1 MKLKNK
7 AIAWLAVSAMCVGML
22 TGCGGG
28 GEAQDDTAGKT
39 ETESS
44 EESQS
49 SGDKVLRYQVSTI
62 VDSMDPALSNDYTSC
77 GVLSQCMM
85 GLFTKDANGAPALGM
100 AESEEKSDDG
110 LTLTF
115 KIREDAVWANG
126 DPVTANDFVFAWRR
140 VADPKMASDYQFFIQ
155 TACIVNA
162 DDVVAGNKPVEELGV
177 EAVDDKTLVVNLS
190 SPCSIF
196 DYLMTSTCFLPL
208 SQSFVEECG
217 DEFATS
223 PETILCNGPFKI
235 SAYEPSTMTIEEV
248 KNDKFFDASK
258 VKLDGVEFQVI
269 TDSQTAALSFENGE
283 LDIVTLSGNLV
294 EQYEDDERFSTR
306 GDGYNWYICPNMEK
320 EGLNNLNIRMALAK
334 SFDKEAVTTRIL
346 KDGST
351 PMDYFVPVGLAANT
365 KGTDFRADAG
375 DAYDSWTYDVE
386 KAKELWQKG
395 LKEAGLSSLTLTL
408 MCEDTDSAQGVAQF
422 LQSEWQTNLEGL
434 TVELQVLPKKAR
446 LEYMQKGEYDIG
458 LTRWGPD
465 YADPMT
471 DPDMWVTGSS
481 TNYSRFSDSE
491 YDETIK
497 SAKVGEL
504 ALDLDARW
512 EALIG
517 CEKKLADNCVLFPIY
532 SQSVAMM
539 TNPEITGV
547 QYYSVGM
554 PYLFINADKQ

>member
-217 DEFATS
+217 DE
-223 PETILCNGPFKI
+223 L
-235 SAYEPSTMTIEEV
+235 
-248 KNDKFFDASK
+248 
-258 VKLDGVEFQVI
+258 
-269 TDSQTAALSFENGE
+269 
-283 LDIVTLSGNLV
+283 
-294 EQYEDDERFSTR
+294 
-306 GDGYNWYICPNMEK
+306 
-320 EGLNNLNIRMALAK
+320 IR
-334 SFDKEAVTTRIL
+334 
-346 KDGST
+346 
-351 PMDYFVPVGLAANT
+351 
-365 KGTDFRADAG
+365 
-375 DAYDSWTYDVE
+375 
-386 KAKELWQKG
+386 
-395 LKEAGLSSLTLTL
+395 
-408 MCEDTDSAQGVAQF
+408 
-422 LQSEWQTNLEGL
+422 
-434 TVELQVLPKKAR
+434 
-446 LEYMQKGEYDIG
+446 
-458 LTRWGPD
+458 
-465 YADPMT
+465 
-471 DPDMWVTGSS
+471 
-481 TNYSRFSDSE
+481 
-491 YDETIK
+491 
-497 SAKVGEL
+497 
-504 ALDLDARW
+504 
-512 EALIG
+512 
-517 CEKKLADNCVLFPIY
+517 
-532 SQSVAMM
+532 
-539 TNPEITGV
+539 
-547 QYYSVGM
+547 
-554 PYLFINADKQ
+554 